1 LEEKSQGDN
10 RHAKYSKIGQIND
23 FGAAAI
29 AYIYDLY
36 SFRAQKLPPY
46 KLVTGET
53 DMTAR

>member
-1 LEEKSQGDN
+1 LEEKSQGYI

-23 FGAAAI
+23 FSVKM

-36 SFRAQKLPPY
+36 SFRARKLPPY

-53 DMTAR
+53 QT